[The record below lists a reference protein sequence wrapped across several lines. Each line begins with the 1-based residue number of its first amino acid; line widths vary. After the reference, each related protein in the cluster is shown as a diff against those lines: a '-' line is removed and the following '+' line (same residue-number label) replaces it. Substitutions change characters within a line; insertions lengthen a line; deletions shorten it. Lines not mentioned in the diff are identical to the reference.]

1 MAINKNSLLK
11 LGLALGI
18 AVPMLI
24 SSPLAFANSN
34 STVVRGN
41 VYNENNGGKG
51 IGGLTVIV
59 QCFINK
65 KKTPIKTAI
74 TDSFGLYT
82 IRFNPKCDQGKT
94 VTSTVTFSG
103 QTQSVSAE
111 VSGSGTETNDFYFG
125 STSVPEMNGLTLT
138 AAFLA
143 SVGAYMF
150 FKKKSAAK

>member
-59 QCFINK
+59 QCFIN
-65 KKTPIKTAI
+65 
-74 TDSFGLYT
+74 
-82 IRFNPKCDQGKT
+82 
-94 VTSTVTFSG
+94 
-103 QTQSVSAE
+103 
-111 VSGSGTETNDFYFG
+111 
-125 STSVPEMNGLTLT
+125 
-138 AAFLA
+138 
-143 SVGAYMF
+143 
-150 FKKKSAAK
+150 